1 MLYYIILSIVLCG
14 ISLGI
19 FKLYKD
25 FLSPSF
31 LYGIAMLASV
41 LCAIIGLLFWN
52 NQTNLQFKAIM
63 IVILAVLS
71 FALGEF
77 IVRTFFKKQKIF
89 KLKKE
94 KLKVK
99 EIVVKKYIIALEIIF
114 VIATCIWFYFDI
126 KRIAKIGG
134 YSGNNLFKIAY
145 YYRKMTTLVTTE
157 LLENGQALNV
167 IVSQMKKMC
176 YILGYINIFVLVN
189 NIILNFKK
197 NYTNIT
203 SLIILI
209 GVFFLVLLNGGR
221 MQYFV
226 YILSALF
233 MAIFILTQQK
243 KINIGDIL
251 KKYWKKMLIGG
262 IGLCLAFYLILPLS
276 GRKLDNNIISY
287 LSFYFGAPVPSL
299 NYYLNEEKEE
309 NIVWGQE
316 TFQGLQSL
324 FYKLKLSNYIAPV
337 TTEWVNF
344 QNKSSQKV
352 YTSNIFTAAKRYYND
367 FGFMGVILCSMLVG
381 IVFTGIYLLLNHKPK
396 IFLLILYSMYYYMI
410 IDQVRDD
417 LFYASF
423 ININLVINVLGILL
437 LGYIILGE
445 NILPLK
451 KIRKKVKK

>member
-1 MLYYIILSIVLCG
+1 MIYYLILIIVLTG
-14 ISLGI
+14 ITVGI
-19 FKLYKD
+19 FKLFKD

-31 LYGIAMLASV
+31 LYSIAMLVSV
-41 LCAIIGLLFWN
+41 LCSIIGLMFWN
-52 NQTNLQFKAIM
+52 NQTNLQFKAII
-63 IVILAVLS
+63 IVIVAVLS

-77 IVRTFFKKQKIF
+77 IVRTVFKKQKIF

-99 EIVVKKYIIALEIIF
+99 KIVVKKYIIAIEIIF
-114 VIATCIWFYFDI
+114 IIATCIWFYLDI
-126 KRIAKIGG
+126 KRIARIGG
-134 YSGNNLFKIAY
+134 YFGNNLFKIAY
-145 YYRKMTTLVTTE
+145 HYRKMTTLVTTE

-176 YILGYINIFVLVN
+176 YILGYINIFILVN
-189 NIILNFKK
+189 NFLLNFKK

-203 SLIILI
+203 SLIILV

-233 MAIFILTQQK
+233 IAVFISTQK
-243 KINIGDIL
+243 ENVKIGDIIR
-251 KKYWKKMLIGG
+251 KYWQKMLVGG
-262 IGLCLAFYLILPLS
+262 IGLCLVFYLILPLS

-324 FYKLKLSNYIAPV
+324 FYKLKLSNYIAPI
-337 TTEWVNF
+337 TTEWVKF
-344 QNKSSQKV
+344 QDKSSQKV
-352 YTSNIFTAAKRYYND
+352 YTSNIFTSAKRYYND
-367 FGFMGVILCSMLVG
+367 FGFIGVVLCSMLVG
-381 IVFTGIYLLLNHKPK
+381 FVFTGIYLLLNHKPK

-445 NILPLK
+445 NSLSL
-451 KIRKKVKK
+451 RKKVKK